1 LPAADGGFVHKE
13 TKAPVKTGR
22 IEKMSKS
29 KRNTIDPNDIM
40 AAYGAD
46 AARLFILSDSPP
58 ERDLQWTESG
68 IEGAWKYINRLWRM
82 VTTSNTELPAAGT
95 EIPDMLDEAA
105 STLRSLVHKSIH
117 GMSEDLDKLHF
128 NRAVARIREL
138 SNAIAEYDALPEAN
152 GAVLREALE
161 TLVQLFAPM
170 MPHLAEEL
178 WSMLG
183 YDTMVIDTAWP
194 VADKSLLVE
203 ENVTIA
209 VQVNGKVR
217 ATVTLPRNADKQV
230 TQDVALDNEN
240 VQKAL
245 AGKPVRKVIVVPN
258 RIVNVVV

>member
-1 LPAADGGFVHKE
+1 
-13 TKAPVKTGR
+13 
-22 IEKMSKS
+22 
-29 KRNTIDPNDIM
+29 
-40 AAYGAD
+40 
-46 AARLFILSDSPP
+46 
-58 ERDLQWTESG
+58 
-68 IEGAWKYINRLWRM
+68 
-82 VTTSNTELPAAGT
+82 
-95 EIPDMLDEAA
+95 
-105 STLRSLVHKSIH
+105 
-117 GMSEDLDKLHF
+117 MSEDLDKLHF